1 MKNFIKTIFAAVL
14 TLTVLSSAA
23 FANNTLGYNN
33 VTVLNAT
40 KSINKIIVSGNV
52 VLILVQAENE
62 SMKVYDSYYA
72 KNALVQEKNGVL
84 RISSFVTNQLTVAVY
99 VSNLDAIEASGNAVV
114 KTIGK
119 LNLLTLAV
127 TLKDNA
133 TANINANTVS
143 LFTSVNDNSNL
154 HLSGTSEDYTVILG
168 SLATLSMDQFTA
180 EYTNLSSMPT
190 MCAKTKSLNTLEG
203 FIAVDEAR
211 LIGKL

>member
-1 MKNFIKTIFAAVL
+1 MKTFIKTIFAAVL

-23 FANNTLGYNN
+23 FANNTLSHNN

-62 SMKVYDSYYA
+62 SIKVYDSYYA
-72 KNALVQEKNGVL
+72 KNALVQEENGVL
-84 RISSFVTNQLTVAVY
+84 RISSFATTQLTVAVY

-143 LFTSVNDNSNL
+143 LFTSVNDNGNL
-154 HLSGTSEDYTVILG
+154 HLSGTSEDYTAILG
-168 SLATLSMDQFTA
+168 SLATLSKDQFTA
-180 EYTNLSSMPT
+180 EYTNVSSMPT
-190 MCAKTKSLNTLEG
+190 VYAKTKSLSTLEG
-203 FIAVDEAR
+203 FIAVDEAS